1 VYQRARVNM
10 HGHGRRDRTR
20 ILRLMGLPN
29 VARYPEATVTRDET
43 SVLIRFS
50 GPYYGEQEMSVPLQ
64 YVGGDA
70 EEAELRLL
78 AQLQQIG
85 YTVRREEGNLPDQ

>member
-1 VYQRARVNM
+1 
-10 HGHGRRDRTR
+10 
-20 ILRLMGLPN
+20 MGLTN
-29 VARYPEATVTRDET
+29 LARFPEATVARDET
-43 SVLIRFS
+43 GVRIRFS

-85 YTVRREEGNLPDQ
+85 YTVRREEDNLPHR

>member
-1 VYQRARVNM
+1 
-10 HGHGRRDRTR
+10 
-20 ILRLMGLPN
+20 MGLPN
-29 VARYPEATVTRDET
+29 VARYPEATVVRDET
-43 SVLIRFS
+43 SVLIRFH
-50 GPYYGEQEMSVPLQ
+50 GPYGEQKMNVPLE

-85 YTVRREEGNLPDQ
+85 YSVKREEQ

>member
-1 VYQRARVNM
+1 
-10 HGHGRRDRTR
+10 
-20 ILRLMGLPN
+20 MGLPN
-29 VARYPEATVTRDET
+29 VARYPEATVLRDER

-50 GPYYGEQEMSVPLQ
+50 GPYYGEQRMSVPLQ

-70 EEAELRLL
+70 ETAELRLL

-85 YTVRREEGNLPDQ
+85 YTVTRQKPDFPDP

>member
-1 VYQRARVNM
+1 
-10 HGHGRRDRTR
+10 
-20 ILRLMGLPN
+20 MGLPN
-29 VARYPEATVTRDET
+29 VVRYPEAAVARDET
-43 SVLIRFS
+43 GVLIRFS

-78 AQLQQIG
+78 AQLQELG
-85 YTVRREEGNLPDQ
+85 YTVRREEGRLPDR

>member
-1 VYQRARVNM
+1 
-10 HGHGRRDRTR
+10 
-20 ILRLMGLPN
+20 MGLPN
-29 VARYPEATVTRDET
+29 VARYPEATVARGET

-50 GPYYGEQEMSVPLQ
+50 GSYGEQSMSVPLR

-78 AQLQQIG
+78 AQLQQLG
-85 YTVRREEGNLPDQ
+85 YTVTREEPKLPGP

>member
-1 VYQRARVNM
+1 M
-10 HGHGRRDRTR
+10 H

-29 VARYPEATVTRDET
+29 VTRYPEAAVARDEA

-50 GPYYGEQEMSVPLQ
+50 GPHGQQKMSVPLK

-70 EEAELRLL
+70 ETAELRLL

-85 YTVRREEGNLPDQ
+85 YTVSREEPDLPDP